1 MLRGGHFSGGHR
13 TPSNV
18 RFSGWR
24 VGVGVDADP
33 SSGNC
38 ELDGLPAVLE
48 GRWSGDVGE
57 GNLLQCN
64 FSQPRREKKTIAG
77 TGRPGTGGKVNTRH
91 YSIYCT

>member
-24 VGVGVDADP
+24 PRVGVGVDADP

-38 ELDGLPAVLE
+38 ELDGLRAALE

-64 FSQPRREKKTIAG
+64 RSASSPKARKKKPSPVQAG
-77 TGRPGTGGKVNTRH
+77 AVHGGK
-91 YSIYCT
+91 